1 MVHRLRA
8 SKPCDMHGLARRT
21 RSARLEADNE
31 LYDRGCDLVQAA
43 AAIRRA
49 AESPEAVRAAP
60 AVLGCF
66 ESALEE
72 LLCAAALLEQTTH
85 GFVADSPRG
94 IADELVA
101 RRVERMHLGFANL
114 QWALADGQ
122 RTSAAARGLTRRALA
137 LESADSAV

>member
-1 MVHRLRA
+1 MHRL
-8 SKPCDMHGLARRT
+8 ARPT
-21 RSARLEADNE
+21 SSTGLEADNE

-49 AESPEAVRAAP
+49 AELPAAVRAAP

-66 ESALEE
+66 ESAFEE

-85 GFVADSPRG
+85 RFVSDSPRG
-94 IADELVA
+94 IADELTA

-122 RTSAAARGLTRRALA
+122 RTSAAARGLTRRALG
-137 LESADSAV
+137 LGHGESDS